1 MEKKQ
6 EYLLTFDRFVC
17 EYKGVP
23 SNVESYMDCL
33 DNDDDEDLEEE

>member
-6 EYLLTFDRFVC
+6 EYLLTFDKFVC
-17 EYKGVP
+17 EGVP